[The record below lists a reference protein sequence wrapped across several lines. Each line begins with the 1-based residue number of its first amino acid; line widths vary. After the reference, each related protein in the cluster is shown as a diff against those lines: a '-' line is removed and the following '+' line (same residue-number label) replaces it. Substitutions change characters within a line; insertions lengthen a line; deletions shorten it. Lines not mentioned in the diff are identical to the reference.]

1 MFSLWPLSATALA
14 GLMYPV
20 WQIVRTRRQAFRNGI
35 ASDSQ
40 PGAPLPSAPEPARAG
55 ARVLKWISID
65 EFMAVLAKCKDLI
78 LVDLREDAQW
88 VPFPVQAA
96 VFVLPVAL
104 HELTEVLERLPA
116 DRVVVFYGVSDLS
129 ILMIEI
135 SSRMKGLAQLYV
147 LDIQEGGL
155 DRLKAA

>member
-1 MFSLWPLSATALA
+1 MFSLWHLSAAALA

-20 WQIVRTRRQAFRNGI
+20 WQIVQTGRHAFRNSI
-35 ASDSQ
+35 PSDSQ
-40 PGAPLPSAPEPARAG
+40 PAAPPSSAPKPRG
-55 ARVLKWISID
+55 AEKRVLKWISIV
-65 EFMAVLAKCKDLI
+65 EFMTVLAKCKDLI

-96 VFVLPVAL
+96 VFVLPVPL
-104 HELTEVLERLPA
+104 HELTEVLEWLPA

-129 ILMIEI
+129 ILMIEA

-147 LDIQEGGL
+147 LDIQKCDL
-155 DRLKAA
+155 NRLGAS